1 MSIHAFSPDELPSWE
16 DFKSWCMERL
26 KLNPHEHFIDCI
38 DRVTLDWAGSVKDR
52 VEVHSLDGT
61 PTHVA
66 LPTLEE

>member
-1 MSIHAFSPDELPSWE
+1 
-16 DFKSWCMERL
+16 MERL

-61 PTHVA
+61 PT
-66 LPTLEE
+66 PTSHRSTWLHYPL